1 LRLDEVAAAQAELP
15 HEIWRHPRV
24 TGYGEIAVCGT
35 AKEARLAYGV
45 EPAADIGVGND
56 GREWLLRLL
65 VLLML
70 LMLTARFVSAAAAT
84 SLASSSSAKPELVS
98 AAGLPWLTVGDRVT
112 AVSRGIP
119 HVDRL
124 HRFAVRTVHFRRRW
138 RGFGHRSRVHH
149 PLAFFALAVRIV
161 VRRWF

>member
-1 LRLDEVAAAQAELP
+1 LP
-15 HEIWRHPRV
+15 HEIGWNPRV
-24 TGYGEIAVCGT
+24 TGYREIAACGT

-56 GREWLLRLL
+56 GSEWLLRLL

-70 LMLTARFVSAAAAT
+70 LVLTSRLVSAAAAT

-98 AAGLPWLTVGDRVT
+98 AAGLPWLTVGDRVS

-119 HVDRL
+119 HIDRL
-124 HRFAVRTVHFRRRW
+124 HRFAVRTVHFRCRW
-138 RGFGHRSRVHH
+138 WGFGHRSRVRN
-149 PLAFFALAVRIV
+149 PLAFFAFAIRIV